1 MLDQHY
7 ENRWKNDIN
16 QRNTIDVIISI
27 IALLYIMV

>member
-16 QRNTIDVIISI
+16 QLNTIDVIISI